1 MTGSVKVA
9 VVDVDGT
16 LVDSNYQHAVAW
28 FRAFRRCDLTVP
40 VWRIHRAIGMGGDRL
55 VAAVAGDEVE
65 RRHGDTLRAVW
76 AELFDPVLGE
86 ITVLDGARELLHAL
100 RDNDFTVVLASS
112 GKPEHVHHYLD
123 LLDARSLVDGWTTAA
138 DVEET
143 KPAPDLIEVA
153 LAKVRHDDVR
163 ALTVGDSIWDCHAAG
178 RLGIPTAAVRTGG
191 FGADE
196 LTKAGAVSVL
206 DDLPALIACLPDLP
220 TAAPRRRET
229 DE

>member
-1 MTGSVKVA
+1 MSELVKVA

-28 FRAFRRCDLTVP
+28 FRAFRQCDVTVP

-65 RRHGDTLRAVW
+65 RRHGDTLRAAW
-76 AELFDPVLGE
+76 ADLFDPVLGE
-86 ITVLDGARELLHAL
+86 ITALAGARELLHAL

-123 LLDARSLVDGWTTAA
+123 LLAARSLVDGWTTAD

-153 LAKVRHDDVR
+153 LDKAPRDDVR
-163 ALTVGDSIWDCHAAG
+163 ALAIGDSVWDCHAAG
-178 RLGIPTAAVRTGG
+178 RIGVPTAAVRTGG
-191 FGADE
+191 FGVDE
-196 LTKAGAVSVL
+196 LTEADAVTVL

-220 TAAPRRRET
+220 TAAPRR
-229 DE
+229 